1 MRSNVPR
8 EAGRARS
15 VLPVV
20 IAAALAWPAGSV
32 AQTLD
37 PPPPLR
43 LGPGDAIRLVV
54 ENEPDLSQEFPVGT
68 DGSVIV
74 PLVGPVQVE
83 GRDFEEVEREVR
95 TGLGRELAAGMTV
108 QVVPLFRVTVLGEV
122 RVPGLHRADPSLT
135 MTDVVA
141 MSGGLTPL
149 ADRSSIE
156 LVRGGRTVLEADE
169 EMLMSGGPPLR
180 PGDRVVV
187 GRVGWLRENLGIV
200 IGTAGSLTVAIL
212 TGLIVR

>member
-15 VLPVV
+15 VLPVL
-20 IAAALAWPAGSV
+20 IAAALVWPAGSV

-43 LGPGDAIRLVV
+43 LGPGDVIRLVV
-54 ENEPDLSQEFPVGT
+54 ENEPDLSQEFPVAT

-83 GRDFEEVEREVR
+83 GRDFEEVEREIR

-108 QVVPLFRVTVLGEV
+108 QVVPLFRVAVLGEV
-122 RVPGLHRADPSLT
+122 RVPGLHGVDPSLT

-156 LVRGGRTVLEADE
+156 LVRGGRTVLEVDE

-200 IGTAGSLTVAIL
+200 LGTAGSLTVAIL